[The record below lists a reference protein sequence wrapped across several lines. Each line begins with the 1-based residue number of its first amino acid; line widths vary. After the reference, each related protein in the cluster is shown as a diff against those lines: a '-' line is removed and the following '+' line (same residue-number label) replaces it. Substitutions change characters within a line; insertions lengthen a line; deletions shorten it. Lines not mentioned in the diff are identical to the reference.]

1 MCCGFRSSTD
11 PYTVLVS
18 LGALKTRHD
27 RRSGASLQRSRALGE
42 GPMEINKKVLLVDDH
57 DLVRFGTSVLLESLE
72 DVHCTITPCRSLDEA
87 RTACRESG
95 PFDLVLLDLNL
106 PDAKGLQGLKTLR
119 GECPN
124 TPFAMLTGTQD
135 EFVIRQAQAMGA
147 VGYLLKSWTPE
158 RLKKALKSLLRP
170 QSVPAAATISERFP
184 KLAGTPHYDRV
195 AELGPR
201 HLQILELI
209 LEGCSNQEIAKATE
223 LSLGTVKNYVS
234 AILLALDVESRSHL
248 ISLFH

>member
-1 MCCGFRSSTD
+1 MDT
-11 PYTVLVS
+11 
-18 LGALKTRHD
+18 
-27 RRSGASLQRSRALGE
+27 
-42 GPMEINKKVLLVDDH
+42 NKKVLLVDDH
-57 DLVRFGTSVLLESLE
+57 DLVRFGTSLLLESLE
-72 DVHCTITPCRSLDEA
+72 EVRCAITPCRSLDDA
-87 RTACRESG
+87 RTACREGG

-106 PDAKGLQGLKTLR
+106 PDAKGLQGLRTLID
-119 GECPN
+119 EYPS

-158 RLKKALKSLLRP
+158 RLKEALRSLLRP
-170 QSVPAAATISERFP
+170 ASGPAAATISQRFP
-184 KLAGTPHYDRV
+184 RLAGSSHYDRV
-195 AELGPR
+195 AELGSR

-209 LEGCSNQEIAKATE
+209 LEGCSNQEISKATE

-234 AILLALDVESRSHL
+234 AILLALDVDSRSHL

>member
-1 MCCGFRSSTD
+1 MDT
-11 PYTVLVS
+11 
-18 LGALKTRHD
+18 
-27 RRSGASLQRSRALGE
+27 
-42 GPMEINKKVLLVDDH
+42 NKKVLLVDDH
-57 DLVRFGTSVLLESLE
+57 DLVRFGTSLLLESLE
-72 DVHCTITPCRSLDEA
+72 DVRCEITPCRSLDDA
-87 RTACRESG
+87 RTACREKG

-106 PDAKGLQGLKTLR
+106 PDAKGLQGLRTLR
-119 GECPN
+119 DEHPN
-124 TPFAMLTGTQD
+124 MPFAMLTGTQD

-158 RLKKALKSLLRP
+158 RLKEALKSLLRP
-170 QSVPAAATISERFP
+170 TATPRSGTIAERFP
-184 KLAGTPHYDRV
+184 RLAGSSHYDRV

>member
-1 MCCGFRSSTD
+1 MD
-11 PYTVLVS
+11 
-18 LGALKTRHD
+18 A
-27 RRSGASLQRSRALGE
+27 
-42 GPMEINKKVLLVDDH
+42 NKKILLVDDH
-57 DLVRFGTSVLLESLE
+57 DLVRFGTSLLLESLE
-72 DVHCTITPCRSLDEA
+72 EVRCAITPCRSLDDA
-87 RTACRESG
+87 RTALRESG

-106 PDAKGLQGLKTLR
+106 PDAKGLQGLRTLID
-119 GECPN
+119 EFPSA
-124 TPFAMLTGTQD
+124 PFAMLTGTQD

-158 RLKKALKSLLRP
+158 RLKEALKSLLRP
-170 QSVPAAATISERFP
+170 ASGTAAATISQRFP
-184 KLAGTPHYDRV
+184 RLAGSSHYDRV

-209 LEGCSNQEIAKATE
+209 LEGCSNQEISKATE